1 LRSYYTGT
9 VATEYRE
16 RDNEYDIRV
25 RLADSDKQDLDVLER
40 LTVTTPSGEEVRISE
55 VTARKRASGPNELF
69 RKDRQHMIMV
79 SGEVAAGTTVQE
91 VYTEYDSRIRELR
104 MPEGYSFE
112 WAGEVELMQ
121 ENFGDIYQA
130 LAIAIVLTYL
140 MLSGILESWKL
151 SVLIMLSLPLSFLGV
166 FIGLLIRGS
175 TLNIFSLMGMVMLV
189 GLVIN
194 NAIVV
199 LDYIIALRKDGMG
212 LHDAILKGCKVR
224 LRPLMMANLTTV
236 VAMVPLALG
245 MGAGGEYRAPM
256 AVTQM
261 GGIIAGGALALVV
274 IPPLYYLVERRK
286 VRKGKAKA

>member
-1 LRSYYTGT
+1 
-9 VATEYRE
+9 
-16 RDNEYDIRV
+16 
-25 RLADSDKQDLDVLER
+25 
-40 LTVTTPSGEEVRISE
+40 
-55 VTARKRASGPNELF
+55 
-69 RKDRQHMIMV
+69 MIMV